1 MEEQNLTASAII
13 SFSEQLEDRST
24 AFYEQLAARFAE
36 HKDTFLGFAEGSQ
49 KHKVW
54 VTRTYQ
60 ETISDAL
67 EACFCFEGLP
77 LSDYEVEPSLA
88 KNAGYADAL
97 AAALE
102 LEERAI
108 QFYRDV
114 AQRSESLLATI
125 PGAFRRVAKKRSG
138 RKLKLESLQKAAGS
152 GS

>member
-13 SFSEQLEDRST
+13 SFSEQLEDRSA

-36 HKDTFLGFAEGSQ
+36 DTATFLGFAEGSQ
-49 KHKVW
+49 KNKVW

-77 LSDYEVEPSLA
+77 LSDYEIEPSLA
-88 KNAGYADAL
+88 KDAGYVDAL
-97 AAALE
+97 TTALE

-125 PGAFRRVAKKRSG
+125 PGAFRRVAKKRSA